1 MYAEETALR
10 LAVPLSLGAR
20 IEFEELMKVRIELE
34 QQDVEEAILLIKR
47 LTDAL
52 ERVEEFIEEQDE
64 DGENE

>member
-1 MYAEETALR
+1 M
-10 LAVPLSLGAR
+10 PLSLGAR

>member
-1 MYAEETALR
+1 
-10 LAVPLSLGAR
+10 
-20 IEFEELMKVRIELE
+20 MKVRIELE

-52 ERVEEFIEEQDE
+52 ERVEEFIEEEDG

>member
-1 MYAEETALR
+1 
-10 LAVPLSLGAR
+10 VPLSLGAR

>member
-1 MYAEETALR
+1 M
-10 LAVPLSLGAR
+10 PLSLGAR

-52 ERVEEFIEEQDE
+52 ERVEEFREEQDE

>member
-1 MYAEETALR
+1 M
-10 LAVPLSLGAR
+10 PLSLGAR

-52 ERVEEFIEEQDE
+52 ERVEEFIEEQDG
-64 DGENE
+64 DGEEGA

>member
-52 ERVEEFIEEQDE
+52 ERVEEFREEQDE
-64 DGENE
+64 DGEKE

>member
-1 MYAEETALR
+1 M
-10 LAVPLSLGAR
+10 PLSLGAR

-52 ERVEEFIEEQDE
+52 ERVEEFIEEQDG
-64 DGENE
+64 DGEEGT

>member
-1 MYAEETALR
+1 
-10 LAVPLSLGAR
+10 
-20 IEFEELMKVRIELE
+20 MKVRIELE

-52 ERVEEFIEEQDE
+52 ERVEEFIEEQDG

>member
-1 MYAEETALR
+1 
-10 LAVPLSLGAR
+10 
-20 IEFEELMKVRIELE
+20 MKVRIELE